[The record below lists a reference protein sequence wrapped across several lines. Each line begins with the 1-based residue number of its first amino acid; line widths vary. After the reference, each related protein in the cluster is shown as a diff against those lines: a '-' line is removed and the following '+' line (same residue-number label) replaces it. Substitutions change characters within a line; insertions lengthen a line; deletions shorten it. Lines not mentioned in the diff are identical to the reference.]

1 MSFDVKESRMGER
14 MSFSGSGS
22 NDAAISVVWHK
33 EYDVEWTGASP
44 ANVSAADVLRAPGIP
59 IVNRSIFATT
69 TTIMPF
75 VICRD
80 KTAERNPDRI
90 SRWKVRTKWSTA
102 NKRSQG
108 GGTGSSEESDNIPI
122 AIPASIDDLPTEE
135 HVSLGETDR
144 VIYQT
149 KQQRLPIIPVQC
161 ARTPAGNYWNEPVI
175 ERLPIFELK
184 LTQYE
189 DAILYDQMIERKFKV
204 NDRAYRGKDPG
215 RWIIEQVEAQ
225 EVEVLLTTGPTA
237 AALVT
242 YTILLSPDT
251 EYGWNDT
258 RGLFDTQ
265 FLQVANDRT
274 TAKLFQNDEPG
285 TSDVGYIQI
294 DGTKRGDQTG
304 LPDYISYRNQD
315 DINFGD
321 FLKA

>member
-1 MSFDVKESRMGER
+1 MSFVVKESRMGER
-14 MSFSGSGS
+14 MTFSGTGS

-33 EYDVEWTGASP
+33 EYDVEWTGANP
-44 ANVSAADVLRAPGIP
+44 KNISAVQVLRANGIP
-59 IVNRSIFATT
+59 IVNRSIFATS

-108 GGTGSSEESDNIPI
+108 SGTGSSEEADNAPI
-122 AIPASIDDLPTEE
+122 AIPASVDDLPTEE

-149 KQQRLPIIPVQC
+149 KQQRGPIIPEQC

-175 ERLPIFELK
+175 ERIPVFELK
-184 LTQYE
+184 LTQFE
-189 DAILYDQMIERKFKV
+189 ESILYDQMIERKFKV
-204 NDRAYRGKDPG
+204 NDRAYRGKAAG

-225 EVEVLLTTGPTA
+225 EVEVLLA
-237 AALVT
+237 AGRTKVALVT

-285 TSDVGYIQI
+285 TSDVGYIKI
-294 DGTKRGDQTG
+294 DGTKRDDQTG
-304 LPDYISYRNQD
+304 LPDYISYRTQD
-315 DINFGD
+315 DINFSG